1 MSGCPAVELAEV
13 TKDFVIGLRG
23 VRLRAVDRLTL
34 RVKQGQVFGLLGP
47 NGCGKSTT
55 IKMILGFLAPTQ
67 GQCEVFGLP
76 SHVTAARTRI
86 GYLPEA
92 PDFYRFLTGEELVR
106 FAGGLCGLNG
116 KRLTESVGDALASVG
131 MSVAAGRRVGTYSK
145 GMLQRIGLAQ
155 AIVHRPELLILDEP
169 TAGVDASSAAQIA
182 ELILRFRAERKT
194 VLITSHHLHHI
205 EEVCDHVAVLDHGRL
220 QIAGSTSDL
229 LLRSKTQRLSIDPLS
244 DSNRADLDR
253 WLIGRGLSPSRTDA
267 APISLE
273 SLYRDHT
280 ATSSPLRIIP
290 AETCASER

>member
-1 MSGCPAVELAEV
+1 
-13 TKDFVIGLRG
+13 
-23 VRLRAVDRLTL
+23 
-34 RVKQGQVFGLLGP
+34 
-47 NGCGKSTT
+47 
-55 IKMILGFLAPTQ
+55 
-67 GQCEVFGLP
+67 
-76 SHVTAARTRI
+76 
-86 GYLPEA
+86 
-92 PDFYRFLTGEELVR
+92 
-106 FAGGLCGLNG
+106 
-116 KRLTESVGDALASVG
+116 
-131 MSVAAGRRVGTYSK
+131 
-145 GMLQRIGLAQ
+145 MLQRIGLAQ

-280 ATSSPLRIIP
+280 ATSSRLRIIP
-290 AETCASER
+290 AETCSSER